1 MTISGRKVPTPRF
14 PFCSLPDPLPYSNN
28 RIDSAGRTL
37 RRSLA
42 GGQPAPTP
50 QELAEARA
58 IVEDFRSVHVSA
70 MQAAHRGLALSIREE
85 GLEAEISQRLKRMPT
100 IVDKLTRVH
109 RRLSTLV
116 DLGGCRAILANQDD
130 VYRVRD
136 NFLQNI
142 LSRNGMVDQV
152 IDYVATPRGS
162 GYRAIHIH
170 TRYQGR
176 RIEIQ
181 LRTRW
186 QHLWA
191 KYLEDLT
198 GWTGVDFK
206 NGEGPEGAHRTLLHL
221 SEGLVLLEA
230 SGLTDEALV
239 EEISQLLRSA
249 ASAIIRNV
257 EGR

>member
-1 MTISGRKVPTPRF
+1 MSG
-14 PFCSLPDPLPYSNN
+14 PLPYSNN
-28 RIDSAGRTL
+28 RIDNAGRTL
-37 RRSLA
+37 RRSLT

-50 QELAEARA
+50 QELAEARTIA
-58 IVEDFRSVHVSA
+58 EDFRSVHVPA
-70 MQAAHRGLALSIREE
+70 MQAARRGLALCIREAS
-85 GLEAEISQRLKRMPT
+85 LEAEISQRLKRMPT

-136 NFLQNI
+136 SFLRHS
-142 LSRNGMVDQV
+142 LRRNGRDDEV
-152 IDYVATPRGS
+152 IDYVAVPRGS
-162 GYRAIHIH
+162 GYRAVHIH
-170 TRYQGR
+170 TRYQDR
-176 RIEIQ
+176 RIEVQ
-181 LRTRW
+181 LRTQW

-191 KYLEDLT
+191 KYVEDLT

-221 SEGLVLLEA
+221 SEGLALLEEG
-230 SGLTDEALV
+230 GLTDEALV
-239 EEISQLLRSA
+239 EEISQLLRAA

-257 EGR
+257 EGRRWP